1 MEYVYVILGLVVWF
15 AIYSFFN
22 KIYLDKTFKKFEIG
36 EDKWCF
42 KPSLNRVLLFY
53 VLPYAAFIAGMA
65 FYFYSIDKLDFYQ
78 LMFIFIGLPAI
89 AIVYISMPLKA
100 IKGDYQITLKDNIA
114 EFKSKKDIRIDLSKC
129 YSINE
134 KIEIGSRRTE
144 TYIFKLDGNE
154 VTINFNDFVL
164 GVYAERIVDLMK
176 TKINASIQH

>member
-1 MEYVYVILGLVVWF
+1 MEYVYVILGLVVWV

-22 KIYLDKTFKKFEIG
+22 KIYLDKTFKKFEMG

-53 VLPYAAFIAGMA
+53 VFPNAALIAGMA
-65 FYFYSIDKLDFYQ
+65 YYFYSIDKLDFDQ
-78 LMFIFIGLPAI
+78 LMFIFIVIPLI
-89 AIVYISMPLKA
+89 AIVYITRPLKA

-129 YSINE
+129 NSINE
-134 KIEIGSRRTE
+134 KRGVTSRRSE
-144 TYIFKLDGNE
+144 TYIFKLDENE
-154 VTINFNDFVL
+154 FTINFHDFVL
-164 GVYAERIVDLMK
+164 NVYAERIVDLMK